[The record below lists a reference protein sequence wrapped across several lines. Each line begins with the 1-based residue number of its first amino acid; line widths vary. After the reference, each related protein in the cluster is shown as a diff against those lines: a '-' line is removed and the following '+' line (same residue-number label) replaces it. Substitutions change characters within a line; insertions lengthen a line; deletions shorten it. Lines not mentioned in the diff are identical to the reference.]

1 MFSQWCLTLFNPM
14 DCSLPGSSIYGIF
27 PASGLLFPT
36 PGDLPKPVI
45 KPSLMFPAFAG
56 RLFTTSDT
64 WEGLLQPW
72 KGNLL
77 AQSCPILFNPV
88 DCSLP
93 GSSLHGT
100 LQARILEWVAISF
113 SRRSSP
119 SRDWTWVSC
128 IAGRLFT
135 VWATREA
142 TTLLKLNY
150 FLKTLL
156 ASLVAQLVKNMPALQ
171 EIQVW
176 FLGWEDPLEK
186 EMVTHS
192 SILAWRI
199 PWTERSRRLQSMG
212 SHDSVAKLPR
222 TLFPNTFPL
231 QGSRLYHVNLIGE
244 GYNAACK
251 F

>member
-1 MFSQWCLTLFNPM
+1 MFSQLCLTLFNPM

-36 PGDLPKPVI
+36 PRDLPNSVI
-45 KPSLMFPAFAG
+45 EPSLMFPAFAG

-64 WEGLLQPW
+64 WEGPLQPW

-77 AQSCPILFNPV
+77 AQSCLIIFNPM

-150 FLKTLL
+150 FLRTVL
-156 ASLVAQLVKNMPALQ
+156 ASLVAQLVKNLPAMQ

-186 EMVTHS
+186 EMATHS

-199 PWTERSRRLQSMG
+199 PWTEGPCRLQSMG
-212 SHDSVAKLPR
+212 SHDSVAKPPR
-222 TLFPNTFPL
+222 TLFPNPFTL
-231 QGSRLYHVNLIGE
+231 QGSRLHHVTLIGE